1 MLRIGKILMSF
12 GFAMSLPVVASAQAA
27 ISGVVRDTSGAVLPG
42 VTVEATSPALIEK
55 ARVTVT
61 DGTGQYA
68 IENLRPG
75 TYAVTFT
82 LPGFAVTR
90 RDGVQLQ
97 GTFNAR
103 ISADLQVSSLEET
116 ITVTGETPV
125 VDIQSTRQ
133 QRVMDREV
141 LDTIPSSG
149 LRTSL
154 AALIPGVDFERQDV
168 GGAGTRAVT
177 GGPTVHGSL
186 GSGDTGT
193 TLNGIS
199 ISSFGVSA
207 GTSTIFMNPMAIE
220 EVQIDTG
227 SNSAD
232 LHAGGVRANYVPKE
246 GGNAFSGVVFG
257 AYAPGRLQSDNL
269 TDELIARGLA
279 TPNNIKANWDINP
292 GFGGPIMRDRIWFYF
307 AARYNVTADYVAGLF
322 YNRNTNNPD
331 AWTYEPD
338 TSRRVWNEQK
348 QPDTQARVTWQLD
361 QRNKVGFIWYDTTY
375 CFCPT
380 DADLTRSWEAATR
393 PEYPLQRLIAG
404 DWTMPATNRL
414 LFDVRGQLY
423 RSESNRIPWDGLN
436 PKTIVPV
443 QEQATG
449 MRFRAGDTY
458 RTQFQTV
465 HHWAGSVSYV
475 SGSHAFKGGVNDK
488 FGGAH
493 FIDYDLSPVSFRVRR
508 GVPNRITQRA
518 MPPLAAMAGWK
529 GDVDADLGL
538 YVQDRWTMDK
548 LSLNYGLRYDY
559 FHNSYP
565 EQTVGPAV
573 LAPNRNITFP
583 AQDGWTLHDLSPRL
597 GAVYDVTGGGKTAIK
612 ASLNRYLLAMGPD
625 VSFIQL
631 ANPSRNLILTA
642 TRTWTDTDGDFI
654 PDCDLTAATPGRNGE
669 CGPLSDANF
678 GTAVSNVTFDEDALT
693 GWGQRNFNWEF
704 SAGVQQ
710 ELMPNV
716 SLDVSYFRRWYGNF
730 VITDNLAIGP
740 EDYDPYSITAP
751 THPDLPGGGGYVI
764 DGLYNIKP
772 EKFSVASNPLV
783 TLSKRYGQEQN
794 YWDGADFVVKAR
806 PRPGMFFQGGVST
819 GRRVTD
825 NCDVVGKV
833 DNPSQLYCHREE
845 PLLTQVK
852 GYGSYT
858 LPRVDVQL
866 SATYQTKP
874 GPSFGALYTATTAE
888 VSPRLGRNLAGGEP
902 SVDVQLVS
910 PVELYAGRLHQIDFR
925 VSKLLRVAG
934 ARARVNLDIYNAL
947 NGSAVLELN
956 NAFDAWQT
964 PSQILVARFFKFSA
978 QFDF

>member
-1 MLRIGKILMSF
+1 
-12 GFAMSLPVVASAQAA
+12 
-27 ISGVVRDTSGAVLPG
+27 
-42 VTVEATSPALIEK
+42 
-55 ARVTVT
+55 
-61 DGTGQYA
+61 
-68 IENLRPG
+68 
-75 TYAVTFT
+75 
-82 LPGFAVTR
+82 
-90 RDGVQLQ
+90 
-97 GTFNAR
+97 
-103 ISADLQVSSLEET
+103 
-116 ITVTGETPV
+116 
-125 VDIQSTRQ
+125 
-133 QRVMDREV
+133 MDREV

-177 GGPTVHGSL
+177 GGPTVHGRR
-186 GSGDTGT
+186 GQEIPERRF
-193 TLNGIS
+193 NGIS

-348 QPDTQARVTWQLD
+348 QPDTQARVTWQL
-361 QRNKVGFIWYDTTY
+361 
-375 CFCPT
+375 
-380 DADLTRSWEAATR
+380 RSTEQGGLHLVRHHLLLLPDRCR
-393 PEYPLQRLIAG
+393 PHALLGSRHASRYPLQRLIAG

-458 RTQFQTV
+458 RT
-465 HHWAGSVSYV
+465 
-475 SGSHAFKGGVNDK
+475 
-488 FGGAH
+488 
-493 FIDYDLSPVSFRVRR
+493 SFRPCITGRARVVHERFPRVQGGGQRQVRR
-508 GVPNRITQRA
+508 RPLHRLRPLAGELSREKRVPNRITQRA

-565 EQTVGPAV
+565 EQTSVLPV

-597 GAVYDVTGGGKTAIK
+597 GAVYDVTGAGKTAIK

-716 SLDVSYFRRWYGNF
+716 SLDVSYFRRW
-730 VITDNLAIGP
+730 
-740 EDYDPYSITAP
+740 
-751 THPDLPGGGGYVI
+751 
-764 DGLYNIKP
+764 
-772 EKFSVASNPLV
+772 
-783 TLSKRYGQEQN
+783 
-794 YWDGADFVVKAR
+794 
-806 PRPGMFFQGGVST
+806 
-819 GRRVTD
+819 
-825 NCDVVGKV
+825 
-833 DNPSQLYCHREE
+833 
-845 PLLTQVK
+845 
-852 GYGSYT
+852 
-858 LPRVDVQL
+858 
-866 SATYQTKP
+866 
-874 GPSFGALYTATTAE
+874 
-888 VSPRLGRNLAGGEP
+888 
-902 SVDVQLVS
+902 
-910 PVELYAGRLHQIDFR
+910 
-925 VSKLLRVAG
+925 
-934 ARARVNLDIYNAL
+934 
-947 NGSAVLELN
+947 
-956 NAFDAWQT
+956 
-964 PSQILVARFFKFSA
+964 
-978 QFDF
+978 